1 MQNSNGPIHV
11 SNIQCTLLFLDRNQM
26 DSRLIADYRLKGT
39 KSTIIIS
46 NAKYENKYKQIAFRF
61 NEQDQNLG
69 DGHENLP
76 VNI

>member
-1 MQNSNGPIHV
+1 
-11 SNIQCTLLFLDRNQM
+11 M

>member
-1 MQNSNGPIHV
+1 MSISQILV
-11 SNIQCTLLFLDRNQM
+11 LF
-26 DSRLIADYRLKGT
+26 IKT
-39 KSTIIIS
+39 
-46 NAKYENKYKQIAFRF
+46 KYKQIAFSF